1 MKLARKLRKSGPGLT
16 PCWREVVA
24 QVIHVKFMYSMD
36 KYEGNHLIVWLMII
50 LPYTSRKNPSLP
62 PYFVR
67 FVPWNGRSLP
77 PPKKRAQ
84 VLEVLGIHIYIYKYA
99 ESDAF
104 LDRYTS
110 PNFLGGKFLA
120 PENSDIGK
128 LAVGWQAMGISLP
141 EHLAY
146 GRGSRS
152 VCFFWRISRWSC
164 ISRNAPN
171 KKVVSNHSDGCKL
184 YIYPGSPRPNK
195 EWSLGWSMWRIPYY
209 QWAKLGL
216 WTSWVYIISISFT
229 LFAPVSIPFRGH
241 VCSHCVFFEI
251 GPKNSHL
258 WSPDLSCKKTYEF
271 NSSGLDSEEI
281 IFGKMAQKDIP
292 PRKFNS
298 SPLKKGGLEGYLNY
312 CGQVFFRGEL
322 LNFGGIFQ
330 IDWLL

>member
-50 LPYTSRKNPSLP
+50 LPYTSRKKPKFAPIFCKICAMKWKVTSP
-62 PYFVR
+62 PQKKSS
-67 FVPWNGRSLP
+67 GSRSS
-77 PPKKRAQ
+77 RYTY
-84 VLEVLGIHIYIYKYA
+84 IYIYKYA

-241 VCSHCVFFEI
+241 VCSHCVFIEI

-258 WSPDLSCKKTYEF
+258 WSPDLSCKKPT
-271 NSSGLDSEEI
+271 NSIVPDWT
-281 IFGKMAQKDIP
+281 
-292 PRKFNS
+292 PRKLYSGRWPKRIFPPGS
-298 SPLKKGGLEGYLNY
+298 LIARPWKKVG
-312 CGQVFFRGEL
+312 
-322 LNFGGIFQ
+322 
-330 IDWLL
+330 WKAT